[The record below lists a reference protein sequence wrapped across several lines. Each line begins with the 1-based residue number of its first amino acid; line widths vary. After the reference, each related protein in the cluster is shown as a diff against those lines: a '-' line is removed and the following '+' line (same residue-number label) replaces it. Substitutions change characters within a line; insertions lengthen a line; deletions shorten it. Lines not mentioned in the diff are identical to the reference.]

1 MYALRKFRLKGN
13 IWLLDSLND
22 EPIKENA
29 YFEVI
34 RNSHFNYFK
43 IVEIQGKSNELSIE
57 SNLKEN
63 AKIFEIDDSCNIN
76 IENSRVTLNDL
87 NNEPIRSRLN
97 SIDSDNEYRVVL
109 RIPTYLAGQIIGA
122 GGKKIEELKNL
133 TRCKI
138 KIDSNYGLGEIIGTK
153 LGVDQA
159 SRKIQN
165 DLTLKQNE
173 IKETLETLLKESA
186 IRNENYSYERI
197 INYILTEGVD
207 DVDELE
213 NIIDSRKL
221 HILQNKLKTNE
232 FIVKISKRIRPQE
245 KILIKFEVSLNE
257 LDCLFK
263 QNGLKEKLLWALIN
277 KGWNGLDDLKNEISS
292 NDINLIKDKLKSNGF
307 ILDS

>member
-1 MYALRKFRLKGN
+1 
-13 IWLLDSLND
+13 
-22 EPIKENA
+22 
-29 YFEVI
+29 
-34 RNSHFNYFK
+34 
-43 IVEIQGKSNELSIE
+43 
-57 SNLKEN
+57 
-63 AKIFEIDDSCNIN
+63 
-76 IENSRVTLNDL
+76 
-87 NNEPIRSRLN
+87 
-97 SIDSDNEYRVVL
+97 
-109 RIPTYLAGQIIGA
+109 
-122 GGKKIEELKNL
+122 
-133 TRCKI
+133 
-138 KIDSNYGLGEIIGTK
+138 